1 MRHSFLVF
9 IYIFI
14 AIVSFIVPDTQY
26 SADGIWTLEVL
37 LIVSVTI
44 FMLYKEP
51 ILAIKAVFFRPLFLF
66 ILAYII
72 VFFQSPIDFILGYV
86 DGYLRIGDHQLMIV
100 SVKYALLGLLA
111 FLIGYVIEADKIK
124 AHRKGGFSVSVVSPK
139 PFAFFSSLLIV
150 LLLVLVPRSV
160 LMGGYSND
168 MLTNASIYNYLSSWV
183 NTILISYI
191 VIYTVN
197 AKQTGEQVGADI
209 KSFIKSIGWWQN
221 INVIVYT
228 IIILNIGDRGPL
240 IVLAFSYY
248 LSYIVICKKKLSNT
262 KISVAL
268 ISAIMI
274 TSILGDTK
282 QFRDNN
288 SIWERLISVLD
299 SRSYQE
305 KESFFPGTSQL
316 AGSYCCLPLAIQMQK
331 NTGEYDFGK
340 NQVSGITS
348 AIPFIGR
355 IMKLPESTSSR
366 ISRFALGDNFDYGLG
381 TSCIS
386 DLFLDGGLF
395 FILIGM
401 FLWGMV
407 LRKFEENIFLDGCS
421 SFFSFC
427 MGFYFLVH
435 VVYIPRS
442 TILSPF
448 KYGLWMYVIILLYM
462 TLRKKVTR

>member
-1 MRHSFLVF
+1 
-9 IYIFI
+9 
-14 AIVSFIVPDTQY
+14 
-26 SADGIWTLEVL
+26 
-37 LIVSVTI
+37 
-44 FMLYKEP
+44 
-51 ILAIKAVFFRPLFLF
+51 
-66 ILAYII
+66 
-72 VFFQSPIDFILGYV
+72 
-86 DGYLRIGDHQLMIV
+86 MIV

-168 MLTNASIYNYLSSWV
+168 MLTNASIYNYLASWV

-395 FILIGM
+395 
-401 FLWGMV
+401 
-407 LRKFEENIFLDGCS
+407 
-421 SFFSFC
+421 SF
-427 MGFYFLVH
+427 
-435 VVYIPRS
+435 
-442 TILSPF
+442 
-448 KYGLWMYVIILLYM
+448 
-462 TLRKKVTR
+462 